1 MALPW
6 CLHTMRPTA
15 SSPIMSL
22 VLAMAF
28 TLSLCAAV
36 SSAAFAEA
44 QFDPTREH
52 AAAPDDATQ
61 FSGQSKALTGK
72 ERLGPKWS
80 DEQRIDN
87 CNVPA
92 DKRGIK
98 PRPDTCSNAPVK

>member
-1 MALPW
+1 MQLLRW
-6 CLHTMRPTA
+6 TSGSCWEWECTA
-15 SSPIMSL
+15 SQ
-22 VLAMAF
+22 VLAF

-52 AAAPDDATQ
+52 AAAPDDAAQ

-92 DKRGIK
+92 D
-98 PRPDTCSNAPVK
+98 TCSNAAKTQRL

>member
-1 MALPW
+1 MQLLRW
-6 CLHTMRPTA
+6 TSGSCWEWECTA
-15 SSPIMSL
+15 SQ
-22 VLAMAF
+22 VLAF

-52 AAAPDDATQ
+52 AAAPDDAAQ